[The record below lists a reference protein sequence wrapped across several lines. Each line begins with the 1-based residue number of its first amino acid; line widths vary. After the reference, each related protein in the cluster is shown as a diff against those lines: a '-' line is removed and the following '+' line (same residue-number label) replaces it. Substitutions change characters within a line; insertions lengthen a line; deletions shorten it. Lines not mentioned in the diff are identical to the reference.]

1 MAKKSD
7 DFQRIKTQIEQRE
20 YAPVYLLHG
29 EEAFF
34 IDQLTNLLLDTV
46 LTDDEKD
53 FDLVQ
58 FFAGAGEFT
67 IGDVISACRRFPMVA
82 EKQLV
87 LLREAQALDKRSFKL
102 DDLCLYLKQPS
113 PSTILVIT
121 YKTATI
127 TGAAELVKLC
137 KKIGEVYQ
145 SDKVRK
151 YELPRVLPGFLQ
163 SLGVTAEPKAI
174 DMLQNFIGA
183 DFSRLTHEVDKLR
196 LSMQGRPISP
206 HKT

>member
-7 DFQRIKTQIEQRE
+7 DFQRIKAQIEQRQ

-34 IDQLTNLLLDTV
+34 IDQLANLLLDTV

-87 LLREAQALDKRSFKL
+87 LLREAQALDKRSFKW
-102 DDLCLYLKQPS
+102 
-113 PSTILVIT
+113 
-121 YKTATI
+121 
-127 TGAAELVKLC
+127 
-137 KKIGEVYQ
+137 
-145 SDKVRK
+145 
-151 YELPRVLPGFLQ
+151 
-163 SLGVTAEPKAI
+163 
-174 DMLQNFIGA
+174 
-183 DFSRLTHEVDKLR
+183 
-196 LSMQGRPISP
+196 
-206 HKT
+206 